1 MAIQQRNMNAQSRY
15 DGSQETYTLL
25 NKKTEKL
32 ILNWTEI
39 PTWMKDNVF
48 ITGGYRRQS
57 NSYRECIKSLGY
69 LHNESG
75 M

>member
-1 MAIQQRNMNAQSRY
+1 MAIQQRNMNVHREV
-15 DGSQETYTLL
+15 DGSQDTEALL
-25 NKKTEKL
+25 CKKPEKL
-32 ILNWTEI
+32 VLNWTEI
-39 PTWMKDNVF
+39 PTWMKDSVY
-48 ITGGYRRQS
+48 ITDGYRRQT